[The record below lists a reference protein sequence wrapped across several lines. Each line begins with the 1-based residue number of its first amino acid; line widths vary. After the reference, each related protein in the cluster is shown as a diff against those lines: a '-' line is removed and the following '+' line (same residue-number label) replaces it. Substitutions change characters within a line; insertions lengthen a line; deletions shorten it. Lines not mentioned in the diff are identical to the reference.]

1 MIEGAREAL
10 LKLSEKYE
18 LVIITGRMEV
28 SGFIELLQL
37 AIMEGND
44 GVLVKQQSARCTN
57 QEIHLCQRRI
67 L

>member
-28 SGFIELLQL
+28 SGFIKLLQL
-37 AIMEGND
+37 AIVEGDD
-44 GVLVKQQSARCTN
+44 GILVEQQSTGCTN